1 MTWYAE
7 TSGKRVAQQI
17 TDAVVAGWVLLWL
30 WVGNIVHDAV
40 RRLGAPGREL
50 EEAGGSLAGGLRG
63 AANRAD
69 DVPVVGDG
77 LRAPL
82 DAAAGAGDALARAGL
97 AQQDAVG
104 TLALLLALVLA
115 GLPIVLAV
123 ARWLPGRLRWSRD
136 VAAARSLR
144 GDVELL
150 ALRAA
155 TTQPLHALAALGP
168 DPVSRWRRGEPQAA
182 EQLAALELRR
192 LGLRP
197 AAESASDLAPERSP
211 ERSPETTPDIAP

>member
-7 TSGKRVAQQI
+7 TSPKRTSQQLG
-17 TDAVVAGWVLLWL
+17 DAAMAAWTLLWL
-30 WVGNIVHDAV
+30 WVGDAVHDAV

-63 AANRAD
+63 AADRAD
-69 DVPVVGDG
+69 DVPVVGDS

-82 DAAAGAGDALARAGL
+82 DAAAGAGDAVARAGV
-97 AQQDAVG
+97 AQQEAVG
-104 TLALLLALVLA
+104 TLALLLALVIA
-115 GLPIVLAV
+115 GLPIAV
-123 ARWLPGRLRWSRD
+123 ALTRWLPSRLRYARD
-136 VAAARSLR
+136 AAAARRLS

-155 TTQPLHALAALGP
+155 ATQPLHVLARLGP
-168 DPVSRWRRGEPQAA
+168 DPVTRWRRGEPHAA
-182 EQLAALELRR
+182 EQLAALELER

-197 AAESASDLAPERSP
+197 S
-211 ERSPETTPDIAP
+211 